1 MPDDSLDTLLHSL
14 AVVVLDV
21 VVAQS
26 HPQVLDVVLAH
37 AEMETQRSESAAYSV
52 PLIAGATRP

>member
-1 MPDDSLDTLLHSL
+1 MPDDPLDMLHHGL

-21 VVAQS
+21 VIAKP

-37 AEMETQRSESAAYSV
+37 AEMEK
-52 PLIAGATRP
+52 